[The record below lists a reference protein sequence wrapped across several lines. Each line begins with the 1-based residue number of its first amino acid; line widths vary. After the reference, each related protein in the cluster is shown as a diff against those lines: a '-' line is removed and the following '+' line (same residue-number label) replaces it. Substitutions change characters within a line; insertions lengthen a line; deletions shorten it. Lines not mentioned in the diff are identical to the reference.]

1 MQIGSVP
8 LQQRRPTEL
17 YWQELILFLQVKMFV
32 STYPCETAPG
42 VVHPVLGCSVP
53 QKHGHAGVSP
63 VEAQKH
69 EQETNPQDAQ
79 EEAA

>member
-32 STYPCETAPG
+32 STCPCETAPG
-42 VVHPVLGCSVP
+42 VAHPVLGSSVP
-53 QKHGHAGVSP
+53 QKHGHAGLSP
-63 VEAQKH
+63 VEGQND
-69 EQETNPQDAQ
+69 EQEPDPQDAQ